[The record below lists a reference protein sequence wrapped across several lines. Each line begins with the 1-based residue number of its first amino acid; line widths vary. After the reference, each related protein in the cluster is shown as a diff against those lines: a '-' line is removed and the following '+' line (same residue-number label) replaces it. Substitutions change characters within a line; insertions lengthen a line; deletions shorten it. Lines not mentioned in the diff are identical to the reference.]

1 MDAARMVLF
10 KHGMPMASIKRI
22 AQTAELGVGTLYSY
36 FGSKEDIF
44 IALQEEGLEM
54 LAREIRKTA
63 RDTEDPL
70 TRLRKIA
77 SAYLTFSEAGKD
89 YFDILNFFLSSPGT
103 VFEPGL
109 KQKIDEHAGQVLN
122 ILVTAIDNG
131 RRQGVF
137 HTSHPRRHAVIL
149 WATLHGLIQLRK
161 MEAALLPGEDFYRL
175 YNQAVDNFI
184 RNLATKSNKP

>member
-1 MDAARMVLF
+1 
-10 KHGMPMASIKRI
+10 
-22 AQTAELGVGTLYSY
+22 
-36 FGSKEDIF
+36 
-44 IALQEEGLEM
+44 
-54 LAREIRKTA
+54 
-63 RDTEDPL
+63 
-70 TRLRKIA
+70 
-77 SAYLTFSEAGKD
+77 
-89 YFDILNFFLSSPGT
+89 LNFFLSSPGT

-161 MEAALLPGEDFYRL
+161 MEAALLPGEDFCRL

-184 RNLATKSNKP
+184 RNLTTKSNKL